1 MAVFIS
7 HYSLCDTTVDL
18 DLKIPCYYR
27 INMKRPS
34 YARALIVS
42 VIIALAVGFML
53 LKSFLPL
60 ILIAMIA
67 AFLFNPV
74 YEWLIVRTK
83 KKQTAAVVTLLITFL
98 VLIIPILLILIA
110 TAMQASVLVSDLSN
124 FAGGKDFGRIA
135 QDLLNWINYT
145 GTSISGQTV
154 SLTYADVSSYLASH
168 AATVAQYVAE
178 LVAGWIGG
186 VGSLVTSAVLY
197 IYVFIAA
204 LTHKEDLNKLIHDL
218 NPLGDKT
225 TDLYIAKAQAMT
237 KAMVKGQFV
246 IALVQGIVSAFV
258 LYLVGVPYT
267 VLFLLVLTFLSII
280 PLGAGIVTIPLGAVM
295 ILLGNIPGGV
305 IVILNH
311 LIVVT
316 NIDNVLKPRLVPKSV
331 HLNPALLLLAVF
343 GGMNL
348 FGFLGII
355 LGPVLMILIV
365 TTLQI
370 YSERIRTTNKAV

>member
-1 MAVFIS
+1 
-7 HYSLCDTTVDL
+7 
-18 DLKIPCYYR
+18 
-27 INMKRPS
+27 MKRPS
-34 YARALIVS
+34 YARALTVS

-204 LTHKEDLNKLIHDL
+204 LTHKEDLNKLVHDL

-246 IALVQGIVSAFV
+246 IALVQGIVSAFI